1 MEIVYLFRQLG
12 TNYVKIGMTS
22 LSSCDERFQA
32 FKTYS
37 PLGAEIVGT
46 IRTKNALKL
55 ERHLHKKY
63 AHKRLNGEFFAL
75 DNNDIESI
83 LSSNSNKHSIEIMNI
98 VKFLESSGDYS
109 AIERILK
116 FSEKMIANK
125 NSIIDSNGASL
136 NILDIVKKE
145 FEECDFSFLTSTE
158 VSDFINEKYGVET
171 NSIGVG
177 IILTKNFVKS
187 RKRVGDKVKTVY
199 NLCTRK

>member
-63 AHKRLNGEFFAL
+63 AHKRLNGEFFDL
-75 DNNDIESI
+75 SDNDCDIILNLNEDNEVNNLINKIKILHSAGDMESI
-83 LSSNSNKHSIEIMNI
+83 HNLSMKATSFIKNI
-98 VKFLESSGDYS
+98 TEESKDP
-109 AIERILK
+109 L
-116 FSEKMIANK
+116 
-125 NSIIDSNGASL
+125 IDLVN
-136 NILDIVKKE
+136 E
-145 FEECDFSFLTSTE
+145 HFE
-158 VSDFINEKYGVET
+158 VSDKYE
-171 NSIGVG
+171 
-177 IILTKNFVKS
+177 LTPTEIASFLNKKQNHDISVVTLGLSLSKFFDNKRARRNGRVQNLYKIRLKS
-187 RKRVGDKVKTVY
+187 
-199 NLCTRK
+199 